1 MKFKITNE
9 RIEDI
14 NELLKT
20 HGDSLTAF
28 YEEGIYHGEV
38 KGIIIGA
45 LVGVVMSSIC
55 WAVKTIKD
63 HKKSEGEL

>member
-1 MKFKITNE
+1 MKFKMTNE
-9 RIEDI
+9 RINEI

-28 YEEGIYHGEV
+28 YDEGIYHGTV

-45 LVGVVMSSIC
+45 LVGVVTSNIC
-55 WAVKTIKD
+55 WVAKTIKD
-63 HKKSEGEL
+63 HKNSEEES

>member
-1 MKFKITNE
+1 MKFKMTNE
-9 RIEDI
+9 RIDEI

-28 YEEGIYHGEV
+28 YDEGIYHGKV

-45 LVGVVMSSIC
+45 LVGVVTSNIY
-55 WAVKTIKD
+55 WVVKTIKN
-63 HKKSEGEL
+63 HKNSEEES